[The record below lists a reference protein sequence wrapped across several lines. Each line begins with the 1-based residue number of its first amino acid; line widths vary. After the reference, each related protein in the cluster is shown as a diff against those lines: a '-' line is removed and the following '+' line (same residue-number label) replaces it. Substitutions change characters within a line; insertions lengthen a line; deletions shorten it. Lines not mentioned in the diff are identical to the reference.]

1 MTNKPNKE
9 DIIAELN
16 KEYDLLLQSEQL
28 SEGAKAVIL
37 EQLFAMAIV
46 EKVGNDQQSEKNS

>member
-1 MTNKPNKE
+1 MTDKPTKE

-16 KEYDLLLQSEQL
+16 KEYDLLLQSQQL
-28 SEGAKAVIL
+28 SEGAKAAIL
-37 EQLFAMAIV
+37 EQLLAMTIV

>member
-1 MTNKPNKE
+1 MTDKPKKE

-28 SEGAKAVIL
+28 SEGAKAAIL
-37 EQLFAMAIV
+37 EQLFAMTIV
-46 EKVGNDQQSEKNS
+46 ENADRQFEKDS